1 MTSKQ
6 SIPGRNVF
14 LCNKLFVEHNFIQV
28 DLFIVQ
34 FGFLF
39 IHVCK
44 TFSLA
49 FFDTNVDEEMKLPT
63 HSSEG

>member
-1 MTSKQ
+1 M
-6 SIPGRNVF
+6 F
-14 LCNKLFVEHNFIQV
+14 LCNKFSVEHNFTQAV
-28 DLFIVQ
+28 LFIVQ

-39 IHVCK
+39 IQVCE

>member
-1 MTSKQ
+1 M
-6 SIPGRNVF
+6 F
-14 LCNKLFVEHNFIQV
+14 LCNKLFVEHNFTQAV
-28 DLFIVQ
+28 LFIVQ

-63 HSSEG
+63 SEG